1 MPRMP
6 DDDRPKKSWREI
18 DSKRDRS
25 QHRGPSEKRE
35 DSPFGGGRKGEQRQ
49 KTYRSQLD
57 RLFESG
63 GIGKLVA
70 EQEKQKQEELAQKM
84 GMRPPA
90 PAAGEKPAEPTAPPA
105 EDGRI
110 KKLAQVRDAIGP
122 DQITKAVDGY
132 LKGYPWPNDLDFL
145 SAALEHRDED
155 IIREALTRLASA
167 LAAGKPRRAATL
179 AGRLRTL
186 EELGG
191 DDEIRKKA
199 SELRRK
205 L

>member
-1 MPRMP
+1 MP

-25 QHRGPSEKRE
+25 QQRGPSERRD
-35 DSPFGGGRKGEQRQ
+35 DSPFGGGKKGEQRQ

-84 GMRPPA
+84 GMRPAPPAA
-90 PAAGEKPAEPTAPPA
+90 PAADKPAAEAAPPA
-105 EDGRI
+105 DEGRI
-110 KKLAQVRDAIGP
+110 KKLAAVRDAIGP
-122 DQITKAVDGY
+122 DAITKAVGAY
-132 LKGYPWPNDLDFL
+132 LKAYPWPNDLDFL

-155 IIREALTRLASA
+155 IIREALTRLTTA

-186 EELGG
+186 EELGA
-191 DDEIRKKA
+191 DDEIRRQA

>member
-1 MPRMP
+1 MP

-25 QHRGPSEKRE
+25 QHRGPSEKRD
-35 DSPFGGGRKGEQRQ
+35 DSPFGGGKKGEQRQ

-84 GMRPPA
+84 GMRPA
-90 PAAGEKPAEPTAPPA
+90 PAAAPADKPAEPATPPA
-105 EDGRI
+105 DEGRI
-110 KKLAQVRDAIGP
+110 KKLATVRDAIGP
-122 DQITKAVDGY
+122 DAITKAVSGY
-132 LKGYPWPNDLDFL
+132 LKAYPWPNDLDFL

-186 EELGG
+186 EELGA
-191 DDEIRKKA
+191 DDEIRQKA

>member
-1 MPRMP
+1 MP

-25 QHRGPSEKRE
+25 QQRSPGERRD
-35 DSPFGGGRKGEQRQ
+35 DSAFGGGRKGEQRQ

-84 GMRPPA
+84 GMRPPT
-90 PAAGEKPAEPTAPPA
+90 PAAADKPAQPAAPPA
-105 EDGRI
+105 DEGRI
-110 KKLAQVRDAIGP
+110 KKLALVRDAIGP
-122 DQITKAVDGY
+122 DAITKAVDGY
-132 LKGYPWPNDLDFL
+132 LKGYPWPSDLDFL

-155 IIREALTRLASA
+155 IIREALMRLASA

-186 EELGG
+186 EELGA
-191 DDEIRKKA
+191 DDEIRQKA